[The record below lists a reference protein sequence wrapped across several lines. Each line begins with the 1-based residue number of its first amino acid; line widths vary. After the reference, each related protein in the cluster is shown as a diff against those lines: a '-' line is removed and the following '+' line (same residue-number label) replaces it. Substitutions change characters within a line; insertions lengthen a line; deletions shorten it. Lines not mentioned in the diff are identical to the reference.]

1 MASNQYRPEQLVNSY
16 STINVVTA
24 GYDTTSSP
32 IIEIAVTKVVDG
44 RQVERFR
51 SFVDAGV
58 KSLPESVEK
67 NTGIRIAWLKGSPSI
82 EQVMSRVIE
91 IVDEDLIIASNGAR
105 FVRPFVERAALESCG
120 IVMGNEWLD
129 ILKVGKQA
137 GVEYRRESLTDLCE
151 KLGIEKE
158 RSHRALVDADAIHK
172 AYQILRCRILGI
184 VNIDQHA
191 FDEAPLEEMG
201 ADTVGIV
208 DARSRR
214 NMHLVVTVVFGL
226 MTASAIYGF
235 IVNGMALG
243 SALIGAII
251 TLIAARNMV
260 KQSKRLASIASR
272 DKEDG
277 PFK

>member
-1 MASNQYRPEQLVNSY
+1 MASKQYRPEQLVNRY
-16 STINVVTA
+16 STINIVTA
-24 GYDTTSSP
+24 GYDTASSP

-67 NTGIRIAWLKGSPSI
+67 NTGIGIVWLKGSPTI

-91 IVDEDLIIASNGAR
+91 IVDEDVIIASNSAR
-105 FVRPFVERAALESCG
+105 FVRPFVEKAALESCG
-120 IVMGNEWLD
+120 VIMGNEWLD
-129 ILKVGKQA
+129 ILKIGKQA

-158 RSHRALVDADAIHK
+158 RNHRALVDADAIHK

-184 VNIDQHA
+184 ANIDQHA

-201 ADTVGIV
+201 ADTVGMV

-214 NMHLVVTVVFGL
+214 NIHLVVAVVFGL
-226 MTASAIYGF
+226 MTVSALYGSL
-235 IVNGMALG
+235 VNGMPLG
-243 SALIGAII
+243 SALIGAVI
-251 TLIAARNMV
+251 TLIAVRNMV
-260 KQSKRLASIASR
+260 KQSKRLASISHK
-272 DKEDG
+272 DEEDS

>member
-1 MASNQYRPEQLVNSY
+1 MMKKYSPEQLVNSY
-16 STINVVTA
+16 STINIVTA
-24 GYDTTSSP
+24 GYDTASSP
-32 IIEIAVTKVVDG
+32 IIEVAVTKVVDG

-51 SFVDAGV
+51 SFVDTGV
-58 KSLPESVEK
+58 TSLPESVEK

-129 ILKVGKQA
+129 VLKVGKQA
-137 GVEYRRESLTDLCE
+137 GVEYRRESLTDLCG

-158 RSHRALVDADAIHK
+158 RNHRALVDADAIHK
-172 AYQILRCRILGI
+172 SYQILRCRILGI
-184 VNIDQHA
+184 ANLDQHV
-191 FDEAPLEEMG
+191 FDEAPLEDMG
-201 ADTVGIV
+201 PDTVGMA
-208 DARSRR
+208 DAKSRR
-214 NMHLVVTVVFGL
+214 NIHLIVTVVFGL
-226 MTASAIYGF
+226 MTASALYGS

-243 SALIGAII
+243 SALICAAI

>member
-1 MASNQYRPEQLVNSY
+1 MKKYSPEQLVNSY
-16 STINVVTA
+16 STINIVTA
-24 GYDTTSSP
+24 GYDTASSP
-32 IIEIAVTKVVDG
+32 IIEVAVTKVVDG

-58 KSLPESVEK
+58 TSLPESVEK

-129 ILKVGKQA
+129 VLKVGKQA
-137 GVEYRRESLTDLCE
+137 GVEYRRESLTDLCG

-158 RSHRALVDADAIHK
+158 RNHRALVDADAIHK
-172 AYQILRCRILGI
+172 SYQILRCRILGI
-184 VNIDQHA
+184 ANLDQHV
-191 FDEAPLEEMG
+191 FDEAPLEDMG
-201 ADTVGIV
+201 PDTVGMA
-208 DARSRR
+208 DAKSRR
-214 NMHLVVTVVFGL
+214 NIHLIVTVVFGL
-226 MTASAIYGF
+226 MTASALYGS

-243 SALIGAII
+243 SALIGAAI

-260 KQSKRLASIASR
+260 KQSKRLASISHK
-272 DKEDG
+272 DEEDS

>member
-1 MASNQYRPEQLVNSY
+1 MKKYSPEQLVNSY
-16 STINVVTA
+16 STINIVTA
-24 GYDTTSSP
+24 GYDTASSP
-32 IIEIAVTKVVDG
+32 IIEVAVTKVVDG

-51 SFVDAGV
+51 SFVDTGV
-58 KSLPESVEK
+58 TSLPESVEK

-129 ILKVGKQA
+129 VLKVGKQA
-137 GVEYRRESLTDLCE
+137 GVEYRRESLTDLCG

-158 RSHRALVDADAIHK
+158 RNHRALVDADAIHK
-172 AYQILRCRILGI
+172 SYQILRCRILGI
-184 VNIDQHA
+184 ANLDQHV
-191 FDEAPLEEMG
+191 FDEAPLEDMG
-201 ADTVGIV
+201 PDTVGMA
-208 DARSRR
+208 DAKSRR
-214 NMHLVVTVVFGL
+214 NIHLIVTVVFGL
-226 MTASAIYGF
+226 MTASALYGS

-243 SALIGAII
+243 SALICAAI

>member
-1 MASNQYRPEQLVNSY
+1 MMKKYSPEQLVNSY
-16 STINVVTA
+16 STINIVTA
-24 GYDTTSSP
+24 GYDTASSP
-32 IIEIAVTKVVDG
+32 IIEVAVTKVVDG

-51 SFVDAGV
+51 SFVDTGV
-58 KSLPESVEK
+58 TSLPESVEK

-91 IVDEDLIIASNGAR
+91 IVDEDVIVASNSAR
-105 FVRPFVERAALESCG
+105 FVRPFVEKAALESCG

-151 KLGIEKE
+151 KLGIKKE
-158 RSHRALVDADAIHK
+158 RNHRALVDADAIHK

-184 VNIDQHA
+184 ANLDQHV
-191 FDEAPLEEMG
+191 FDEAPLEDMG
-201 ADTVGIV
+201 PDTVGMA
-208 DARSRR
+208 DAKSRR
-214 NMHLVVTVVFGL
+214 NIHLIVTVVFGL
-226 MTASAIYGF
+226 MTASALYGS

-243 SALIGAII
+243 SALIGAVI

-260 KQSKRLASIASR
+260 KQSKRLASIAHKDEENS
-272 DKEDG
+272 

>member
-1 MASNQYRPEQLVNSY
+1 MKKYSPEQLVNSY
-16 STINVVTA
+16 STINIVTA
-24 GYDTTSSP
+24 GYDTASSS
-32 IIEIAVTKVVDG
+32 IIEVAVTKVVDG

-51 SFVDAGV
+51 SFVDTGV
-58 KSLPESVEK
+58 TSLPESVEK

-129 ILKVGKQA
+129 VLKVGKQA
-137 GVEYRRESLTDLCE
+137 GVEYRRESLTDLCG

-158 RSHRALVDADAIHK
+158 RNHRALVDADAIHK
-172 AYQILRCRILGI
+172 SYQILRCRILGI
-184 VNIDQHA
+184 ANLDQHV
-191 FDEAPLEEMG
+191 FDEAPLEDMG
-201 ADTVGIV
+201 PDTVGMA
-208 DARSRR
+208 DAKSRR
-214 NMHLVVTVVFGL
+214 NIHLIVTVVFGL
-226 MTASAIYGF
+226 MTASALYGS

-243 SALIGAII
+243 SALICAAI

>member
-1 MASNQYRPEQLVNSY
+1 MASKQYRPEQLVNSY

-24 GYDTTSSP
+24 GYDTTASP

-58 KSLPESVEK
+58 KSLPESVVK
-67 NTGIRIAWLKGSPSI
+67 NTGIGIVWLKGSPSI

-91 IVDEDLIIASNGAR
+91 IVDEDVIIASNSAR
-105 FVRPFVERAALESCG
+105 FVRPFVEKAALESCG
-120 IVMGNEWLD
+120 VIMGNEWLD

-137 GVEYRRESLTDLCE
+137 GVDYRRESLTDLCE

-158 RSHRALVDADAIHK
+158 KNHRALVDADAIHK
-172 AYQILRCRILGI
+172 VYQILRCHILGI
-184 VNIDQHA
+184 ANLDTHA

-201 ADTVGIV
+201 ADTVGIA
-208 DARSRR
+208 DAKARR
-214 NMHLVVTVVFGL
+214 KLHLIVAVLFGF
-226 MTASAIYGF
+226 MTISALYGF
-235 IVNGMALG
+235 IANGMPLG
-243 SALIGAII
+243 SALIGAVI
-251 TLIAARNMV
+251 TIVAIRNV
-260 KQSKRLASIASR
+260 IKQNKRLESIIEKNGDDS
-272 DKEDG
+272 

>member
-1 MASNQYRPEQLVNSY
+1 MMKKYSPEQLVNSY
-16 STINVVTA
+16 STINIVTA

-32 IIEIAVTKVVDG
+32 IIEVAVTKVVDG
-44 RQVERFR
+44 RQIERFR
-51 SFVDAGV
+51 SFVDTGV
-58 KSLPESVEK
+58 TSLPESVEK

-91 IVDEDLIIASNGAR
+91 IVDEDVIVASNSAR
-105 FVRPFVERAALESCG
+105 FVRPFVEKAALESCG

-158 RSHRALVDADAIHK
+158 RNHRALVDADAIHK

-184 VNIDQHA
+184 ANLDQHV
-191 FDEAPLEEMG
+191 FDEAPLEDMG
-201 ADTVGIV
+201 PDTVGMA
-208 DARSRR
+208 DAKSRR
-214 NMHLVVTVVFGL
+214 NIHLIVTVVFGL
-226 MTASAIYGF
+226 MTASALYGS

-243 SALIGAII
+243 SALIGAVI
-251 TLIAARNMV
+251 TLIAVRNMV
-260 KQSKRLASIASR
+260 KQSKRLASIAHKDEENS
-272 DKEDG
+272 